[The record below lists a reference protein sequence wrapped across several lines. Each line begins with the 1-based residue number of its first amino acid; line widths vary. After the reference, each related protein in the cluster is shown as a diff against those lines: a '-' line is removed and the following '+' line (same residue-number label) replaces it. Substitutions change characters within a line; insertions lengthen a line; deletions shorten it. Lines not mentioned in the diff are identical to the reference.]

1 MIYIAYF
8 VLGFT
13 ILQFLVALTN
23 LIFFPRLP
31 KGKINSQPLVSVL
44 IPVRNEENNIGTI
57 LNDLKNQNYQNI
69 EIIVFN
75 DLSTDKTEEIIN
87 ASAKIDN
94 RIKLIN
100 SDGLPEGWLGK
111 VFGCYSLSKI
121 AKGEYFLFLDA
132 DVRVSGDIISNSV
145 SFMNSKK
152 LGLISIFPKQILK
165 SFGEKITVPNMNYI
179 LLTLLPLIFV
189 RISKF
194 QSFAAA
200 NGQFMFFDSKIYSDL
215 QPHEKMKNNK
225 VEDIAIARFYKQN
238 KINISCLVG
247 DETMECR
254 MYNGFNEATN
264 GFSKNVTAFFGNSF
278 IVSILFWLITSFGF
292 LFIIFELPL
301 YYIILYFFIYFA
313 TRIFVSIVSKQ
324 NIFENLIFIIFQQLS
339 CGLFI
344 YKGFIN
350 KFIKQYQWK
359 GRSLN

>member
-8 VLGFT
+8 IFGFT
-13 ILQFLVALTN
+13 ILQFLVALAN
-23 LIFFPRLP
+23 IIFYPGLP
-31 KGKINSQPLVSVL
+31 KGKIDSEPLVSVL
-44 IPVRNEENNIGTI
+44 IPARNEENNIGTI
-57 LNDLKNQNYQNI
+57 LNDLKNQHYQNI

-75 DLSTDKTEEIIN
+75 DLSTDKTEEMIN
-87 ASAKIDN
+87 ASAKLDN

-100 SDGLPEGWLGK
+100 SNRLPEGWLGK
-111 VFGCYSLSKI
+111 VFGCYSLAQI
-121 AKGEYFLFLDA
+121 AKGDYFLFLDA

-145 SFMNSKK
+145 SFMNKKK

-189 RISKF
+189 RKSKF

-200 NGQFMFFDSKIYSDL
+200 NGQFMFFDAKLYKEK

-225 VEDIAIARFYKQN
+225 VEDIAIARYYKQN
-238 KINISCLVG
+238 KIKISCLVG
-247 DETMECR
+247 NKTMECR
-254 MYNGFNEATN
+254 MYNCFSEATN

-278 IVSILFWLITSFGF
+278 IVSVIFWLLTTFGF
-292 LFIIFELPL
+292 LFILLNLPITLFIIF
-301 YYIILYFFIYFA
+301 IFVFFA

-324 NIFENLIFIIFQQLS
+324 NIFENLILIVPQQLS
-339 CGLFI
+339 LGIFI

-350 KFIKQYQWK
+350 RFIKDYQWK
-359 GRSLN
+359 GRSLQ